1 MTYSFKWINT
11 MSYTINQLVIGQ
23 YASFEKTISE
33 SDIQLFCGISGD
45 INPVHVSELAGQRS
59 VFGQR
64 VAHGIL
70 VSGLTSA
77 VLGMQLPGPGT
88 IYLGQE
94 MRFIAPVYIG
104 DTIRAEVEVAEI
116 ITNKNIVKLKTRSI
130 NQHNKVVI
138 EGIATV
144 MPPRQINVIS
154 RSKS

>member
-1 MTYSFKWINT
+1 
-11 MSYTINQLVIGQ
+11 MSYTIDQLQVGQ
-23 YASFEKTISE
+23 TASFEKTICE
-33 SDIQLFCGISGD
+33 SDIALFCGISGD
-45 INPVHVSELAGQRS
+45 INPVHVSELAGKNS
-59 VFGQR
+59 IFGQR

-94 MRFIAPVYIG
+94 LRFKAPVFIG

-116 ITNKNIVKLKTRSI
+116 KYDKNIVLLKTRSI
-130 NQHNKVVI
+130 NQHGKVVI

-144 MPPRQINVIS
+144 MPPKNI
-154 RSKS
+154 

>member
-1 MTYSFKWINT
+1 MR
-11 MSYTINQLVIGQ
+11 YTINQLAIGQ
-23 YASFEKTISE
+23 NASFEKTISE
-33 SDIQLFCGISGD
+33 SDILQFCGISGD
-45 INPVHVSELAGQRS
+45 INPVHVSELAGQKS
-59 VFGQR
+59 VFGRR

-88 IYLGQE
+88 IYLGQD

-116 ITNKNIVKLKTRSI
+116 ITNKNIVKLRTRSI

-138 EGIATV
+138 EGMATV
-144 MPPRQINVIS
+144 MPP
-154 RSKS
+154 KAD